1 MSTNKYSKSDLQKVT
16 LFSTLLFTKEEIE
29 LALLADDQIVDFE
42 QAQKRGLINEQYET
56 RKALFNEAKSGNVS
70 ALKEWMQ
77 LKENI
82 KTNEKRKNRK

>member
-1 MSTNKYSKSDLQKVT
+1 MNTNKYSKSDLQKVI

-42 QAQKRGLINEQYET
+42 QAQKRGRINEQYEI

-82 KTNEKRKNRK
+82 KINEKRKSRK